1 MLSCYHVGIIKSTT
15 TMFLKNFPNTFIAL
29 IHDSDKSKPI
39 ISKTKLSRSDIPD
52 GYGSFFTVNGFTGAR
67 KKENLTHISG
77 VFADIDQKEGKMS
90 LQDIQQMVF
99 VDLPPTF
106 INETKNGWHLI
117 WKLSEPITDITPE
130 LIKTIE
136 GINRRFVAMYGADN
150 AAIDVGHLLRI
161 PGTEHRKNPA
171 EPFLIKTAYTSDA
184 VYSLDE
190 LTKVYDPIIKE
201 DATVEYGTLT
211 DDVETRLNRM
221 LEKTH
226 IRALWDGEDGES
238 SEGDM
243 SLCCHLAFWLAK
255 DFTAIE
261 QAWLQSPRGSREKV
275 QKRAD
280 YRKLT
285 IDKAISLTTE
295 VYKKKVVM
303 EKSDDIDDID
313 ESELMTVVRNP
324 GKDNEYTEIL
334 ANDENI
340 IRILSHYKVAK
351 YDCFKNKAYLKV
363 NGDWIIRDD
372 GADGKLFSWLVKKFD
387 FLAKVQ
393 VRRVSQMITVVQYRH
408 VFDSAQDYLSGLTWD
423 GVPRLNNW
431 LHNVFYVEN
440 DKYHQEVGSKW
451 WMGLVSRILE
461 PGRKFDNV
469 LIIQGG
475 QSVGK
480 SSTFLTIAGGI
491 DNHVEFTDLH
501 VREMQQDI
509 QGKLIVEFAEA
520 AIFSKADSESLKS
533 IVSRQS
539 DTFRIPYEAHPR
551 DFPRR
556 CAFAVSANNDDIL
569 KDSTG
574 GRRWW
579 VVDLPD
585 DMKVYPPKRH
595 AQIGWLEENRD
606 QLFAE
611 AAQRVKSG
619 EEFWE
624 MDEYELQKR
633 QKSITATEQDEDL
646 FYNWYHAL
654 GAFEQNQGIS
664 VRQAY
669 CRAYRVDYRGEPL
682 DEVTASIKK
691 SDEMRV
697 SRILKKIGLE
707 KRHTMSGKYWF
718 PGEGFDRNFAIK
730 FPKTVHEKEDVN
742 W

>member
-1 MLSCYHVGIIKSTT
+1 
-15 TMFLKNFPNTFIAL
+15 MFLKNFPSTFIAL
-29 IHDSDKSKPI
+29 IHDSDKTKPVI
-39 ISKTKLSRSDIPD
+39 NKTTLKRTDIPA
-52 GYGSFFTVNGFTGAR
+52 GYGAFFTVNGFKGAR

-77 VFADIDQKEGKMS
+77 VFADIDQKQGKAS

-99 VDLPPTF
+99 MDLPPTF

-117 WKLSEPITDITPE
+117 WLLREPITEVTPE
-130 LIKTIE
+130 LIKTVEAIH
-136 GINRRFVAMYGADN
+136 RRFVAQYGADN
-150 AAIDVGHLLRI
+150 AAVDVGHLLRI

-171 EPFLIKTAYTSDA
+171 DPFVIKTAYSGEDKYT
-184 VYSLDE
+184 LEE
-190 LTKVYDPIIKE
+190 LVKVYDPIIKE
-201 DATVEYGTLT
+201 DVKVEYGQLT
-211 DDVETRLNRM
+211 DDMQVRLNRM
-221 LEKTH
+221 LEKPNIST
-226 IRALWDGEDGES
+226 LWNGNIPEGQQSES
-238 SEGDM
+238 DM

-255 DFTAIE
+255 DPNAME
-261 QAWLQSPRGSREKV
+261 QAWLQSPLGKRDKV

-280 YRKLT
+280 YRKVT
-285 IDKAISLTTE
+285 IDKAIALTGE
-295 VYKKKVVM
+295 VYTPSRAIIVQ
-303 EKSDDIDDID
+303 SHDDTIPDID
-313 ESELMTVVRNP
+313 EGDLMTITKNA
-324 GKDNEYTEIL
+324 GKDDEYEEIL

-340 IRILSHYKVAK
+340 IRILSHYRVAK
-351 YDCFKNKAYLKV
+351 YDLFKNKAYLRINNEWFV
-363 NGDWIIRDD
+363 RDD
-372 GADGKLFSWLVKKFD
+372 GSDGRLFSWLVKKFP

-393 VRRVSQMITVVQYRH
+393 VKKVSQMITVVQYRH
-408 VFDSAQDYLSGLTWD
+408 TFDSAQDYLNSLTWD
-423 GVPRLNNW
+423 GVSRLDNW
-431 LHNVFYVEN
+431 LHEVFYVEK
-440 DKYHQEVGSKW
+440 DKYHQEVGRKW
-451 WMGLVSRILE
+451 WMGLASRIIE

-491 DNHVEFTDLH
+491 DNHVEFTDLK
-501 VREMQQDI
+501 VREMQQDM

-585 DMKVYPPKRH
+585 DMKVYPPKRQ
-595 AQIGWLEENRD
+595 ANIVWLMDNRD

-611 AAQRVKSG
+611 AAYRVRTN

-624 MDEYELQKR
+624 IDNYELQKR
-633 QKSITATEQDEDL
+633 QKAITATEQDEDL
-646 FYNWYHAL
+646 FYNWYHTL
-654 GAFEQNQGIS
+654 SAFEQNRGIS

-669 CRAYRVDYRGEPL
+669 CQAYRVDYRGERL
-682 DEVTASIKK
+682 DETTVSIKK
-691 SDEMRV
+691 ADEMRV

-707 KRHTMSGKYWF
+707 KRHTMGGKMWF

-730 FPKTVHEKEDVN
+730 FPKTVHETEGEN
-742 W
+742 F